1 MENSLETKK
10 NAIGLMPWQHN
21 PTPSPLSNFL
31 ELRPIAREVEEEEE
45 GGGREGQLKE
55 QVDISGCTCTGY

>member
-31 ELRPIAREVEEEEE
+31 ELSPIAREVKEEAGE
-45 GGGREGQLKE
+45 GPLKE

>member
-21 PTPSPLSNFL
+21 LPPSPLSNFL
-31 ELRPIAREVEEEEE
+31 ELRPIAREVEEEEGGE
-45 GGGREGQLKE
+45 GGREGGRGNWKNKL
-55 QVDISGCTCTGY
+55 T

>member
-31 ELRPIAREVEEEEE
+31 ELHPIAREVEEEE
-45 GGGREGQLKE
+45 GGREGQLKE